1 MQGTIAAISR
11 ETENYPVRSAWGRG
25 VRSYVEEFFEAYMTN
40 KGLRIDDTDAR
51 IGKITDA
58 DLLNGAKDWSQ
69 YSYVRCADICDAD
82 ICERLCCP
90 SEAKKKSMAG
100 CRPMLERPGWT
111 YRRGHWSRQ
120 QGSWSGLWTGG
131 RHEGLGASI
140 GVRRCWMGYAIDL
153 GVEGRETLCA

>member
-90 SEAKKKSMAG
+90 SEAKEKKAWQAAAQCWRDLAGRTGEGTGAGSKARGAG
-100 CRPMLERPGWT
+100 CGQEGDMKDWALL
-111 YRRGHWSRQ
+111 
-120 QGSWSGLWTGG
+120 SG
-131 RHEGLGASI
+131 
-140 GVRRCWMGYAIDL
+140 
-153 GVEGRETLCA
+153 

>member
-11 ETENYPVRSAWGRG
+11 EIESYPVRSAWGRG
-25 VRSYVEEFFEAYMTN
+25 VRSYAEELFEAYMTN

-69 YSYVRCADICDAD
+69 YSYGRCADICDAD

-90 SEAKKKSMAG
+90 SEAEKKKHGRLPPNAG
-100 CRPMLERPGWT
+100 ETWLDVQARALEQAAR
-111 YRRGHWSRQ
+111 
-120 QGSWSGLWTGG
+120 L
-131 RHEGLGASI
+131 
-140 GVRRCWMGYAIDL
+140 
-153 GVEGRETLCA
+153 VERVVDRRET